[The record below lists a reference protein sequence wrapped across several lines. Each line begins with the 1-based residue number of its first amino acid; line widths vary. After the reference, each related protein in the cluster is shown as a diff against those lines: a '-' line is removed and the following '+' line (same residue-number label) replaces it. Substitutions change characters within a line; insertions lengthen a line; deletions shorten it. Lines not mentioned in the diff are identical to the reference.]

1 MMKLNRF
8 LACVALLMAISDP
21 IYSSDNYEISFK
33 KAPHESNDFP
43 YVPVPYLR
51 TLNGDLSFSN
61 HFVSVFKNDIEGLEP
76 IFGLFFDVKVLE
88 NGAIEIVKDNFHS
101 GQAAHYYTEQ
111 ISNLTGNC
119 INSYPSDSPD
129 DNLELISLLEFLEKL
144 VGTNQKDA
152 EKQEA
157 LIASLKKQSN
167 LLLGFIAANNGFCS
181 DEVGSLPRLPK
192 NRFKGLSNYIDSSF
206 MWHYDLPD
214 PYWTKIARKGL
225 YELVASEN
233 GFWNQL
239 AKKELPNLYTQT
251 LQKMVV
257 NKVYFDSVVEREFA
271 DFYEFATDFRGYLK
285 VEQKSLANLEAIG
298 VGCFSSV
305 EETFKPFKL
314 GKCIDKNR
322 LKVLTRFAT
331 DGIVIVRNSND

>member
-1 MMKLNRF
+1 MMQLNRF
-8 LACVALLMAISDP
+8 LACVALFMAISDP
-21 IYSSDNYEISFK
+21 IYSSHNYEISFK

-51 TLNGDLSFSN
+51 TLNADRSFSS
-61 HFVSVFKNDIEGLEP
+61 HFVSVFKSDIEGSDP
-76 IFGLFFDVKVLE
+76 IYGLFFDVSILE

-101 GQAAHYYTEQ
+101 GQAAHHYTEQ
-111 ISNLTGNC
+111 ISILTGNC

-144 VGTNQKDA
+144 VGTNQKDV

-157 LIASLKKQSN
+157 LIASLKKQST

-239 AKKELPNLYTQT
+239 AKKELPNLYSQT
-251 LQKMVV
+251 LRKMLV
-257 NKVYFDSVVEREFA
+257 NKDYFESVVEREFV
-271 DFYEFATDFRGYLK
+271 DFYEFATNFRDYLRA
-285 VEQKSLANLEAIG
+285 EQKSLSNLEVIG
-298 VGCFSSV
+298 IGCLSTV
-305 EETFKPFKL
+305 EDTFKPFKL
-314 GKCIDKNR
+314 SKCIEENR
-322 LKVLTRFAT
+322 LKVLTGIASG
-331 DGIVIVRNSND
+331 GIVIVRNSND